1 MIRHQQKSEL
11 AAAFD
16 RLTADLHKQFPNH
29 DPKQISQRVAQVA
42 AQLASQATVTGY
54 LPILTERAVRAEL
67 AQTGRLPTDAEVDST
82 QA

>member
-11 AAAFD
+11 ATAFNHV
-16 RLTADLHKQFPNH
+16 TADLSKQFPDR
-29 DPKQISQRVAQVA
+29 DPKQIAQRV

-67 AQTGRLPTDAEVDST
+67 AQSSRPPTDVEPEPTPA
-82 QA
+82 